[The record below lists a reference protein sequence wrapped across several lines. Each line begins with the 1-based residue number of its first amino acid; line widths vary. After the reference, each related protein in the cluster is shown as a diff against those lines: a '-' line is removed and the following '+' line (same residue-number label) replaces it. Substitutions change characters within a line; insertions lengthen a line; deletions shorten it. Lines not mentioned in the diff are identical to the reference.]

1 MRRSLETEQTETL
14 DAPLLNARPSVTQE
28 AGEIVTRELRAP
40 ETQAQQ
46 TASIATRNP
55 NAIVALPPTAEM
67 LAVKA
72 QVAEAI
78 AKNREE
84 QKRRRVLEHVVNG
97 DGGPY
102 QWHADVFETFSYAL
116 ASGMAMGDALRQSA
130 QNSNSELQYV
140 FADIAARV
148 ENGATLTDALKAN
161 QDQLPDIVVPIFEHG
176 LIYGTAENAARQTAK
191 ALQKLATNQTKFE
204 YTALNPGFMLP
215 LVLGAIMI
223 IGMVIIF
230 FVCANPLIPYTLFC
244 TAMLGL
250 SVLSWKFRHKLAG
263 RRTKNVPLS
272 KMKLTG
278 AGFGYARRQIGGA
291 QWSRTFEALWN
302 CGVPISSALEAAGRS
317 TRNAHY
323 EQILSQAAQ
332 SARNGVSLGDS
343 LAQVGLL
350 KGEMINTVRTGE
362 MTGELGSMLE
372 QCANVLEDDARERAA
387 QMIFLYVVGTIFA
400 GALLF
405 CIFALTFAYFYSAR
419 TCKSGLTL

>member
-14 DAPLLNARPSVTQE
+14 DTPLLNARPSVTQE
-28 AGEIVTRELRAP
+28 AGEIVARELRAP
-40 ETQAQQ
+40 ETQARQ
-46 TASIATRNP
+46 TASVATRNP
-55 NAIVALPPTAEM
+55 NAIVALPLTAET

-78 AKNREE
+78 AKRKAE
-84 QKRRRVLEHVVNG
+84 QKRQRALEHLVNG

-102 QWHADVFETFSYAL
+102 EWHANVFETFSYAL
-116 ASGMAMGDALRQSA
+116 ASGMAMGDALRQAS
-130 QNSNSELQYV
+130 QNSNPELQYV

-161 QDQLPDIVVPIFEHG
+161 QEQLPDIVVPIFEHG
-176 LIYGTAENAARQTAK
+176 LIYGTAENAARQTAR
-191 ALQKLATNQTKFE
+191 ALQKLATNQSKFE
-204 YTALNPGFMLP
+204 YSGLNPGFVVP
-215 LVLGAIMI
+215 LVAGVIVILSLGL
-223 IGMVIIF
+223 F
-230 FVCANPLIPYTLFC
+230 FLFCANPLVPFTLFSM
-244 TAMLGL
+244 AMLGL
-250 SVLSWKFRHKLAG
+250 SALSWKFRHKLTG

-272 KMKLTG
+272 KLKLTG
-278 AGFGYARRQIGGA
+278 PGFGYARRQIGGA

-323 EQILSQAAQ
+323 EQILSRAAQ

-343 LAQVGLL
+343 LGQVGLL
-350 KGEMINTVRTGE
+350 KGEMINIVRTGE
-362 MTGELGSMLE
+362 MTGELDSILE

-387 QMIFLYVVGTIFA
+387 QMIFLFVVGTIFA

-405 CIFALTFAYFYSAR
+405 CIFALTFAYFMSAR
-419 TCKSGLTL
+419 HVGLD